1 MSTALRQPWTAE
13 RFLAWAGGQE
23 GRWEFDGFQPVAMTG
38 GTINHGMIMRNLHR
52 ALDMGLRGSGCQA
65 LGPDVGLATQGEG
78 IRYPDAL
85 VTCSPQDG
93 TARTVAGAVVVFEIV
108 SPSSGGVDRIIKVRE
123 YAGVASL
130 RYYVIV
136 ESTSVGLLV
145 LHRHS
150 GADAW
155 TAETLT
161 GADTLRLVSLNID
174 VPVSALYT
182 DVAFPGV

>member
-1 MSTALRQPWTAE
+1 MRST
-13 RFLAWAGGQE
+13 WAFVARGVR
-23 GRWEFDGFQPVAMTG
+23 RWDRMLVWPRKA
-38 GTINHGMIMRNLHR
+38 R
-52 ALDMGLRGSGCQA
+52 
-65 LGPDVGLATQGEG
+65 
-78 IRYPDAL
+78 RYPDAL

-130 RYYVIV
+130 RYHVII

-150 GADAW
+150 GAHAW
-155 TAETLT
+155 TAET
-161 GADTLRLVSLNID
+161 
-174 VPVSALYT
+174 
-182 DVAFPGV
+182 

>member
-1 MSTALRQPWTAE
+1 
-13 RFLAWAGGQE
+13 
-23 GRWEFDGFQPVAMTG
+23 
-38 GTINHGMIMRNLHR
+38 
-52 ALDMGLRGSGCQA
+52 
-65 LGPDVGLATQGEG
+65 
-78 IRYPDAL
+78 
-85 VTCSPQDG
+85 
-93 TARTVAGAVVVFEIV
+93 VVVFEIV

-130 RYYVIV
+130 RYYVII

-182 DVAFPGV
+182 EVAFTGV